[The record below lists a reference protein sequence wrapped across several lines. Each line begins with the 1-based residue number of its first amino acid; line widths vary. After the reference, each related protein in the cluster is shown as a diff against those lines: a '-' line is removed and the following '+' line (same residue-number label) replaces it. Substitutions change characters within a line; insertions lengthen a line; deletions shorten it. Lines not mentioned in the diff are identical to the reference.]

1 MSFAG
6 LQLSLPIFSGGG
18 NFQKIKQKKLEI
30 TNSHLQADLVRDQTT
45 IQIKNL
51 RSQISTSLQQI
62 ELTQKQKE
70 LAQTIY
76 DQTLLQQKQG
86 LAALTEVLLAD
97 NAMRD
102 AQQSHL
108 NALVDYLKSI
118 AELRKISG
126 NVNVKK

>member
-1 MSFAG
+1 MVCIEPNANLYQFDG
-6 LQLSLPIFSGGG
+6 RLT
-18 NFQKIKQKKLEI
+18 I
-30 TNSHLQADLVRDQTT
+30 TGFE
-45 IQIKNL
+45 
-51 RSQISTSLQQI
+51 QQI